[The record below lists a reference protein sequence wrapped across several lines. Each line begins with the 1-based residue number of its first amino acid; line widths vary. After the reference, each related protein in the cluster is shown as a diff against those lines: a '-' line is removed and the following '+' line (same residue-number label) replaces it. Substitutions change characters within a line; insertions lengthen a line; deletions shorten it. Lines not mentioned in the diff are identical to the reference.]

1 MKLLPILFSFFF
13 LLLSSNT
20 LSQPFGS
27 QRGKF
32 TGGFGMNWIDGELNY
47 KFRLTPELSFSKIGV
62 GLDLNIDVNSKGQI
76 RKENFNEFSDYL
88 SIIRYISYGK
98 KRDELYIKL
107 GTLDYQT
114 LGNGSIMLNYNNN
127 PSYDV
132 RKTGLILNSRF
143 DKFGFESIYS
153 NFAERGVVGLRAYT
167 LPFQFTQLSS
177 IPIIKNIETGLT
189 VVSDFNEFSGV
200 TSGNF
205 VNNKFNKINDE
216 GSITAIGI
224 DLTIPLYENN
234 FFKTSLYTDFT
245 KILNF
250 GSGLSSGLKFDF
262 DGFDLITATAKIE
275 RRINGDNYI
284 PSYFNSLYE
293 IERFSIDTVNNKFSS
308 KAAILKNMTGNKNGI
323 YGELLFTFLHT
334 FDILGSYQRLD
345 ATPNSGIFHLR
356 SEFAPEGVPFLI
368 RLGYDKTNIESESD
382 LFKLDNRSYLFS
394 EFGYKVYDY
403 LLVSMF
409 YEWTF
414 TPIRD
419 KDNNILSYEPQKR
432 IEPRVSF
439 IFPL

>member
-1 MKLLPILFSFFF
+1 MKLFSILLSLIFLP
-13 LLLSSNT
+13 LSSNT

-27 QRGKF
+27 QSGKF
-32 TGGFGMNWIDGELNY
+32 IGGFGMNWIDGELNY
-47 KFRLTPELSFSKIGV
+47 KFRLTPEFSFSKIGV
-62 GLDLNIDVNSKGQI
+62 GLDLNLDVNSKGQI

-88 SIIRYISYGK
+88 SIIRYVSYGK
-98 KRDELYIKL
+98 KRDDLYIKL
-107 GTLDYQT
+107 GSLDYHT
-114 LGNGSIMLNYNNN
+114 LGNGSIMLNYNNS
-127 PSYDV
+127 PSFDV
-132 RKTGLILNSRF
+132 RKIGLILNSRF
-143 DKFGFESIYS
+143 DKYGFEFIYS
-153 NFAERGVVGLRAYT
+153 NFAEMGVTGLRGYV
-167 LPFQFTQLSS
+167 LPFQFTQLST
-177 IPIIKNIETGLT
+177 IPIIWNIETGLT

-200 TSGNF
+200 TSGSYF
-205 VNNKFNKINDE
+205 NNKFNKLNDE
-216 GSITAIGI
+216 GSVTAVGL
-224 DLTIPLYENN
+224 DLIVPIYRSN
-234 FFKTSLYTDFT
+234 FMKTSLYSDFT

-250 GSGLSSGLKFDF
+250 GSGFSAGVKFDF
-262 DGFDLITATAKIE
+262 DGFDLISATAKIE
-275 RRINGDNYI
+275 RRINGENYI

-345 ATPNSGIFHLR
+345 ATPNSGILHLR

-394 EFGYKVYDY
+394 EIGYKVYDY

-414 TPIRD
+414 TPVRD

-439 IFPL
+439 IFPF